1 MMNSLKFHNM
11 HQKVTTLPCS
21 GKKREKGIFRCSC
34 RYTQE
39 SVSICTRKKK
49 KPSVMDFLKNKKINK
64 DESPPSS
71 NHFQCDLVS
80 FQLQTGQIKCPPA
93 ALPGDL
99 SLTHQ
104 TPFHWP
110 LLTKNMLSDAQTGF
124 LAWSVEGQWW
134 GEEVWDTGK
143 EETKQGHQQ
152 VRFLFTRDGH

>member
-1 MMNSLKFHNM
+1 MAKNVKKEYSDVLADTLR
-11 HQKVTTLPCS
+11 KVYPFVL
-21 GKKREKGIFRCSC
+21 E
-34 RYTQE
+34 
-39 SVSICTRKKK
+39 KKK

-134 GEEVWDTGK
+134 GEEV
-143 EETKQGHQQ
+143 
-152 VRFLFTRDGH
+152 